1 MKQKKTMRLWQMIL
15 IMVLS
20 VAMLA
25 TMFLPA
31 FKFDGAAF
39 TKAQE
44 KNPEKAE
51 DNKEKEIAENFP
63 IVGDLIEAVDAA
75 DKAYNEADFEQNLK
89 TYESENGVK
98 IHKISSLNIM
108 THSFVKLVG
117 QQYVEDQKLEED
129 TTFISIQKKYNI
141 VRIFLWVVYGLLL
154 VVLVMTILGF
164 ALKWSKFIPLIIDA
178 FYGLIAA
185 GLFGYMR
192 FMLMGG
198 IAKVTGEELFERIAY
213 GYLKDANSAMLG
225 SFYSFAFLVALIVA
239 ALILIASVIFMLVG
253 NSAES
258 EWEYDEEEEPSEIP
272 GIGFAGG
279 VTPGVVQPGQGI
291 SGEQHYFGGGDS
303 VYSGSTETV
312 KQEPPKQKKAV
323 RQPMGQVRCTKGDA
337 VGMGYALPQDR
348 KVIVGKSPQ
357 NANLVINNQ
366 NVSNIHCSIR
376 YDATTNM
383 YLVKDHSMNGT
394 FVNGSRLQKDV
405 MLQFPAGTVLSL
417 ADGSNQIT
425 LG

>member
-1 MKQKKTMRLWQMIL
+1 MKQKKTMKLWQMIL
-15 IMVLS
+15 IMILS

-31 FKFDGAAF
+31 FRINGDAVVELAKKTAENAAEKDGSHALDIMNQYDWEKGAANGDE
-39 TKAQE
+39 AIHDYEQE
-44 KNPEKAE
+44 NDIK
-51 DNKEKEIAENFP
+51 
-63 IVGDLIEAVDAA
+63 VT
-75 DKAYNEADFEQNLK
+75 Q
-89 TYESENGVK
+89 
-98 IHKISSLNIM
+98 ISAFQIM
-108 THSFVKLVG
+108 TKSIEKFCGKDVTIT
-117 QQYVEDQKLEED
+117 EEEQ
-129 TTFISIQKKYNI
+129 TTEAEESQSYIRKKYNFFR
-141 VRIFLWVVYGLLL
+141 VMLWIVYGLVL
-154 VVLVMTILGF
+154 VVLIMTLLGF
-164 ALKWSKFIPLIIDA
+164 LLKMNKYIPLTISTLYSL
-178 FYGLIAA
+178 FAA
-185 GLFGYMR
+185 MLFGYLR
-192 FMLMGG
+192 FMLLKDIGKAQG
-198 IAKVTGEELFERIAY
+198 DRIATWLFSGFEGIDLSIMAEEVY
-213 GYLKDANSAMLG
+213 KGMSA
-225 SFYSFAFLVALIVA
+225 FYSFAFLVAFIIAILM
-239 ALILIASVIFMLVG
+239 LIASIVSMLVG

-258 EWEYDEEEEPSEIP
+258 EWEYDDEEEPSESLVNNITS
-272 GIGFAGG
+272 AG
-279 VTPGVVQPGQGI
+279 QQGMMQQVHNI
-291 SGEQHYFGGGDS
+291 SGEQHYFGGGES
-303 VYSGSTETV
+303 VYSGPTETV